1 MINIGEEFLEGAK
14 IYSVREIIF
23 SPSSQYPYS
32 VVDGEFIREI
42 GMEELAAVKD
52 LMISLGPE
60 LGHKLAYLREQ
71 IRRIRDWR
79 RLESLGHGTGDGKT
93 PWPQRIEREID
104 RTQVSLE
111 SSEELP
117 DKIRVVLW
125 TEFHKAIA
133 PLDDGVPF

>member
-52 LMISLGPE
+52 LIISLGPE
-60 LGHKLAYLREQ
+60 LGNKLAYLREQ
-71 IRRIRDWR
+71 IRLIRDWR
-79 RLESLGHGTGDGKT
+79 RLESLGHVTGDGKT
-93 PWPQRIEREID
+93 PLPQRIEREID
-104 RTQVSLE
+104 RTQDALE
-111 SSEELP
+111 RCNDLP

-133 PLDDGVPF
+133 PADEELPF